1 MSGSRP
7 PRVGAIVLAAGE
19 ARRMGR
25 TKALLPL
32 EGRTFVE
39 VLIGRLTDAGVAPIV
54 LVLGS
59 AFDEVRQAVRL
70 SLARVIQNPDPARGQ
85 LSSIL
90 RGLDALAFDDLDG
103 VFVAPVD
110 TPRVR
115 VATLRRMLDAF
126 PGRHLV
132 VPTYRGRRGH
142 PALFASS
149 LFPVL
154 RQAPPEIGAR
164 AVVHDRSDRLEL
176 DTDDPAVVEDFDR
189 PEELDPVLA

>member
-1 MSGSRP
+1 MSASRP
-7 PRVGAIVLAAGE
+7 VRVGALVLAAGE

-59 AFDEVRQAVRL
+59 AVDEVRQVARL
-70 SLARVIQNPDPARGQ
+70 SLARVVQNPDPARGQ
-85 LSSIL
+85 LSSIHC
-90 RGLDALAFDDLDG
+90 GLDALASDDLDG
-103 VFVAPVD
+103 VFIAPVD

-115 VATLRRMLDAF
+115 VETLRRMLDAF
-126 PGRHLV
+126 PGRPLV

-142 PALFASS
+142 PALFAST
-149 LFPVL
+149 LFTAL
-154 RQAPPEIGAR
+154 RQAPPDMGAR
-164 AVVHDRSDRLEL
+164 AVVHGRSDRLEL

>member
-1 MSGSRP
+1 
-7 PRVGAIVLAAGE
+7 
-19 ARRMGR
+19 
-25 TKALLPL
+25 
-32 EGRTFVE
+32 
-39 VLIGRLTDAGVAPIV
+39 
-54 LVLGS
+54 
-59 AFDEVRQAVRL
+59 
-70 SLARVIQNPDPARGQ
+70 
-85 LSSIL
+85 
-90 RGLDALAFDDLDG
+90 
-103 VFVAPVD
+103 VD

-115 VATLRRMLDAF
+115 VETLRRMLDAF